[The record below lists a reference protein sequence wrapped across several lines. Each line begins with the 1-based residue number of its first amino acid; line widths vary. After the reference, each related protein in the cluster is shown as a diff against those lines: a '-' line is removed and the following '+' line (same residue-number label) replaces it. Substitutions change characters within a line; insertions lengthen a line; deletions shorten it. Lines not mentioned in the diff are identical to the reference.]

1 MKQIPQPYCSL
12 SSLSTLTLLSRGSHN
27 VSMTSAFYCVL
38 TLYLVDFTCVYI
50 LRMQDFCSMQNHRN
64 AGVVMSYDI
73 AYITIP
79 IAEHVMS

>member
-1 MKQIPQPYCSL
+1 M
-12 SSLSTLTLLSRGSHN
+12 
-27 VSMTSAFYCVL
+27 SMTSAFYCVL

-50 LRMQDFCSMQNHRN
+50 LRIQDFCSMQNHRN
-64 AGVVMSYDI
+64 VGVVMSYDI